1 MKTLIKKIALACLS
15 FLAASVA
22 SANSFE
28 YEGAYYHIISST
40 DLTCEITYK
49 EPFKETETYIGDIVI
64 PETVD
69 YNGNVYKV
77 VGIDNYAFYNCSG
90 LTSINIPK
98 SVTSIGN
105 GAFLYCRGLT
115 SIIIPEGVTSIED
128 NVFGGCSGLTCVTIP
143 EGVTSIGERAFFWC
157 SSLTS
162 ITIPEGVTSIGN
174 GAFSGCR
181 GLTSI
186 TIPEGV
192 TSIGN
197 GIFMDCSS
205 LHEITVDDENSYFT
219 SINGVL
225 YSKNV
230 TKIYCH
236 PAGLKET
243 TFTIPKTVSSIEP
256 CAFFG
261 CSSLTNIDI
270 PSSVTT
276 IGDAAFCYCTNL
288 KDIVIPA
295 TVTEIGYCFAFDC
308 NLQSVYIEDG
318 ITPLEIINN
327 YPDVSF
333 SGGIDCKELHIGRS
347 LIKSLDDYY
356 YNEFRIRETE
366 KVTFSQFV
374 TSIDNIGMDKAK
386 DLKTVISL
394 GRIPPTIADDFFS
407 VDQYND
413 ATLYVPEG
421 AMQAYMEAPGWRFF
435 YNIMEGLP
443 TGISQVEST
452 TDGMTVTA
460 DNGCIVIS
468 NAHGLVNVYDVSGVL
483 INSANAE
490 GNDLRIAVPGHGMY
504 VVKAGGKTQKVAM

>member
-90 LTSINIPK
+90 LTSITIPEGVTSIGQQAFEYCSSLTSITIPE
-98 SVTSIGN
+98 SVTSIGDW
-105 GAFLYCRGLT
+105 AFYGCRGLT
-115 SIIIPEGVTSIED
+115 SIIIPEGVTSI
-128 NVFGGCSGLTCVTIP
+128 GSG
-143 EGVTSIGERAFFWC
+143 AFWFC
-157 SSLTS
+157 SS
-162 ITIPEGVTSIGN
+162 
-174 GAFSGCR
+174 
-181 GLTSI
+181 LTSI

-276 IGDAAFCYCTNL
+276 IGDAAL
-288 KDIVIPA
+288 A
-295 TVTEIGYCFAFDC
+295 
-308 NLQSVYIEDG
+308 
-318 ITPLEIINN
+318 
-327 YPDVSF
+327 
-333 SGGIDCKELHIGRS
+333 
-347 LIKSLDDYY
+347 
-356 YNEFRIRETE
+356 
-366 KVTFSQFV
+366 
-374 TSIDNIGMDKAK
+374 
-386 DLKTVISL
+386 
-394 GRIPPTIADDFFS
+394 
-407 VDQYND
+407 
-413 ATLYVPEG
+413 
-421 AMQAYMEAPGWRFF
+421 
-435 YNIMEGLP
+435 
-443 TGISQVEST
+443 
-452 TDGMTVTA
+452 
-460 DNGCIVIS
+460 
-468 NAHGLVNVYDVSGVL
+468 LVQ
-483 INSANAE
+483 I
-490 GNDLRIAVPGHGMY
+490 
-504 VVKAGGKTQKVAM
+504 